1 MASPNI
7 QDIPPSSVSSTGPPK
22 DLEKG
27 QKRPT
32 GYEGLAQFMGVYPE
46 LAIFR
51 RFGAL
56 NLQNV
61 LFLQAE
67 ITALEEIYS
76 EVAANQNHYPEF
88 SEEWYEKVKRGDL
101 SPDGPNRRGR
111 DFDDP
116 SGRYKLVLR
125 LHKLLNEYSML
136 TFCFSFLG
144 WQSFSLWTPNLL
156 TKKTTHSCSKHLFLH
171 YNRQLETTF
180 ISYENG

>member
-1 MASPNI
+1 MGRPNI
-7 QDIPPSSVSSTGPPK
+7 QDIPASAASSTGPPE
-22 DLEKG
+22 DLEEG
-27 QKRPT
+27 PKRLI

-67 ITALEEIYS
+67 ITTLEEIYS

-88 SEEWYEKVKRGDL
+88 SEEWYEKVKRGDV
-101 SPDGPNRRGR
+101 SPDGR
-111 DFDDP
+111 DWTGKDFGDP
-116 SGRYKLVLR
+116 SERYKLVLR
-125 LHKLLNEYSML
+125 LRKLLNEYSMH

-144 WQSFSLWTPNLL
+144 
-156 TKKTTHSCSKHLFLH
+156 
-171 YNRQLETTF
+171 R
-180 ISYENG
+180 